1 MTKSLGARLLA
12 AAFLFIAVALVLV
25 WYVLASL
32 FESYVTDGYKREM
45 QAVSDTMVAG
55 LVFDDGHLKLKRQP
69 IDQRFR
75 IPAGGRYW
83 QLSGAD
89 PLLIRSRSLWD
100 TELKPE
106 VAAKAQPLLSLAK
119 GPSGADLIVLMQ
131 EVTLTDSAPL
141 AVPVPRTVT
150 IIVGA
155 DKSEL
160 DTSFMGFRQE
170 MLKMLGLT
178 GAFLALASA
187 LQIFVG
193 LRPLI
198 NVRNAVAAIGQGSAS
213 RIADKGPVEVRPLI
227 TEINTLLDNE
237 RAAVERARARA
248 SDLAHSLKTPLTV
261 LGHIGETLDQ
271 LGNQALAYQL
281 SQQVTLIR
289 QRTDRQLALARTGI
303 RLAASFDL
311 KEMTDR
317 ALATLK
323 PIAQRNRVTCENG
336 VPTGLLINADGT
348 DFMEALGNLLDNA
361 LAHAAERIM
370 VSGIARDSAIRVT
383 IEDDGIGISEVDRAR
398 ALERGQKLDESTEGT
413 GLGLAISADIIRA
426 YGGSISLSA
435 SDMGGLAVHM
445 DWPLWRKRET

>member
-1 MTKSLGARLLA
+1 LTKSLGARLLA
-12 AAFLFIAVALVLV
+12 AALLFIAVALVLV
-25 WYVLASL
+25 WYVLAGL

-45 QAVSDTMVAG
+45 QAVSDTLVSG
-55 LVFDDGHLKLKRQP
+55 LAFDHSELKLKRQP

-83 QLSGAD
+83 QVSGAD
-89 PLLIRSRSLWD
+89 PALIRSRSLWD
-100 TELKPE
+100 TELKTG
-106 VAAKAQPLLSLAK
+106 VAAAGQPLLGEVK
-119 GPSGADLIVLMQ
+119 GPSGADLIVLIQ
-131 EVTLTDSAPL
+131 GVTLTDIAP
-141 AVPVPRTVT
+141 AAPRKVT

-160 DTSFMGFRQE
+160 DTSLMGFRQE

-198 NVRNAVAAIGQGSAS
+198 NVRNAVAAVGQGSAS

-271 LGNQALAYQL
+271 LGNQALASQL

-289 QRTDRQLALARTGI
+289 QRTDRQLALARTGT
-303 RLAASFDL
+303 RLASSFDL

-317 ALATLK
+317 VLATLK
-323 PIAQRNRVTCENG
+323 PIAQRKMLTCENS
-336 VPTGLLINADGT
+336 VPDGLLINADGT

-361 LAHAAERIM
+361 LAHAVERI
-370 VSGIARDSAIRVT
+370 VVTGIGKDDAIRVT
-383 IEDDGIGISEVDRAR
+383 IEDDGLGISEPDRAR
-398 ALERGQKLDESTEGT
+398 ALERGQRLDESSDGT
-413 GLGLAISADIIRA
+413 GLGLAISTDIIRA

-445 DWPLWRKRET
+445 DWPISRKREP